1 MVNLDG
7 TRLTFLWDNVFGIII
22 IYSYLSSFVFPPEF
36 FVPVFW
42 LICDWGIGQA
52 VDKNPV
58 ILPEVQQ
65 VQAGQL
71 SRVIKIF
78 LEKVL
83 VNCPSL
89 CCDVVMKDSDDEQRY
104 TIEMTAN
111 FL

>member
-1 MVNLDG
+1 M
-7 TRLTFLWDNVFGIII
+7 
-22 IYSYLSSFVFPPEF
+22 
-36 FVPVFW
+36 
-42 LICDWGIGQA
+42 
-52 VDKNPV
+52 
-58 ILPEVQQ
+58 QQ

-71 SRVIKIF
+71 SSPGTGVIKIF